1 MSLSIPIVSQFD
13 GSGIKKAI
21 AGFQQLETKGQKAAF
36 VLKKAG
42 QAAALGFAAVGAAAL
57 TAGKFMLDFAKIA
70 REDQLAQVQLAGTL
84 KATTKATDAQIKGVE
99 DWIDVTQRATGV
111 ADDDLRP
118 AMNRL
123 LRSTSDVSKA
133 QKLLSLA
140 LNISGRTGKPLEA
153 VVNGLARASEGQT
166 SALGRLGLGYT
177 KAELKA
183 KSFATIQ
190 DELTKQYA
198 GGANEKAAT
207 FEGTM
212 ARLAITFGELKESL
226 GYYILP
232 YLQTLAESAI
242 KVADAFGKKGFAG
255 GVEEL
260 KFQLQFLLYN
270 ADGTLNQ
277 IGQTLNTVI
286 GIFNKLGQASNSAS
300 NTFKAPLALVN
311 AIPGVDLNLPKYGQT
326 PTLAGS
332 VNMTQMQQRSR
343 GVTATQ
349 GLGAST
355 YAQRNPQSIVVQVSP
370 VTDPTAV
377 AKEIKRILGQSQRKD
392 GGYGIRVGGK

>member
-1 MSLSIPIVSQFD
+1 
-13 GSGIKKAI
+13 
-21 AGFQQLETKGQKAAF
+21 
-36 VLKKAG
+36 
-42 QAAALGFAAVGAAAL
+42 
-57 TAGKFMLDFAKIA
+57 
-70 REDQLAQVQLAGTL
+70 
-84 KATTKATDAQIKGVE
+84 
-99 DWIDVTQRATGV
+99 
-111 ADDDLRP
+111 
-118 AMNRL
+118 
-123 LRSTSDVSKA
+123 
-133 QKLLSLA
+133 
-140 LNISGRTGKPLEA
+140 
-153 VVNGLARASEGQT
+153 
-166 SALGRLGLGYT
+166 
-177 KAELKA
+177 
-183 KSFATIQ
+183 
-190 DELTKQYA
+190 
-198 GGANEKAAT
+198 
-207 FEGTM
+207 M

>member
-42 QAAALGFAAVGAAAL
+42 QAAALGFAAVGVAAL

-111 ADDDLRP
+111 ADDELRP
-118 AMNRL
+118 AFARL
-123 LRSTSDVSKA
+123 VRSTKDTQKA

-140 LNISGRTGKPLEA
+140 LDISGRTAKPLEA

-183 KSFATIQ
+183 KDFATIQ
-190 DELTKQYA
+190 DELTKKFA

-212 ARLAITFGELKESL
+212 ARLQITLGELKESL
-226 GYYILP
+226 GRYIIPFL
-232 YLQTLAESAI
+232 TEVAESAI
-242 KVADAFGKKGFAG
+242 KVADAFGKG
-255 GVEEL
+255 GMQGAVRQLKEEL
-260 KFQLQFLLYN
+260 KYFLYDTNGELN
-270 ADGTLNQ
+270 ETGRTLKT
-277 IGQTLNTVI
+277 II
-286 GIFNKLGQASNSAS
+286 SAFNLAVGNPIS
-300 NTFKAPLALVN
+300 ALVGGAVN
-311 AIPGVDLNLPKYGQT
+311 FATTGNTNYTV
-326 PTLAGS
+326 PTIGNITERIDPVLRDQS
-332 VNMTQMQQRSR
+332 RR
-343 GVTATQ
+343 GVTARQ
-349 GLGAST
+349 GLGASA
-355 YAQRNPQSIVVQVSP
+355 YARSNPQSIIVQVSP

-377 AKEIKRILGQSQRKD
+377 AKEIKRVLGLSERKD
-392 GGYGIRVGGK
+392 GGYGIRMGGR

>member
-1 MSLSIPIVSQFD
+1 VSLSIPIVSQFD